1 LPNWNPPRNDEPCIS
16 VLPDSPQPTA
26 ASPGQAANPPM
37 DSIPQIPANARPD
50 HVVEGSNIPPEIL
63 GILMQERLCRTGLEN
78 LDRDLLKYMLM
89 ALLSSRASQKIKSG
103 PALSLVSNQLKW
115 QQLGSEL
122 CPQLLILDG
131 SNFPSWSAALVDT
144 VSCVTT
150 NPRYLDQDLL
160 ASNQPTLN
168 GVFAVIKFSID
179 AFLRPSLNGMSAYG
193 AYQSLKGRF
202 ASPSWSLL
210 LSRWSDIAR
219 APDTSD
225 AISASYESL
234 KRNLLDLEERRGGW
248 TTDKLLSLAFHSSL
262 KRYHQQVADVIDS
275 RLAIVPGLPILS
287 TNILHAATRLHL
299 SATSVGQQSLMG
311 ILASQGRGR
320 GNSCP
325 PCGSNGPPGCSQMS
339 GGWSNNFPPDAWGA
353 KFMTLAFP
361 CSSCWEWG
369 HWAPDCPRVKAKL
382 PALEDP

>member
-1 LPNWNPPRNDEPCIS
+1 MSAICDLPTGSDASSEDPPDLPLPGIQNIYPPLPNFTSSSGPRPSSIPFPVVSGPTAPNTPLPNQNPPRNDEPRIS

-50 HVVEGSNIPPEIL
+50 SNIPPEIL
-63 GILMQERLCRTGLEN
+63 GSLMQEQLCRTGLEN
-78 LDRDLLKYMLM
+78 LDGDLLKYMLM

-122 CPQLLILDG
+122 CSQLLILDG

-179 AFLRPSLNGMSAYG
+179 AFLRPLLNGIHI
-193 AYQSLKGRF
+193 R
-202 ASPSWSLL
+202 
-210 LSRWSDIAR
+210 
-219 APDTSD
+219 
-225 AISASYESL
+225 
-234 KRNLLDLEERRGGW
+234 RNIR
-248 TTDKLLSLAFHSSL
+248 KL
-262 KRYHQQVADVIDS
+262 
-275 RLAIVPGLPILS
+275 
-287 TNILHAATRLHL
+287 
-299 SATSVGQQSLMG
+299 
-311 ILASQGRGR
+311 
-320 GNSCP
+320 
-325 PCGSNGPPGCSQMS
+325 
-339 GGWSNNFPPDAWGA
+339 
-353 KFMTLAFP
+353 
-361 CSSCWEWG
+361 
-369 HWAPDCPRVKAKL
+369 
-382 PALEDP
+382 